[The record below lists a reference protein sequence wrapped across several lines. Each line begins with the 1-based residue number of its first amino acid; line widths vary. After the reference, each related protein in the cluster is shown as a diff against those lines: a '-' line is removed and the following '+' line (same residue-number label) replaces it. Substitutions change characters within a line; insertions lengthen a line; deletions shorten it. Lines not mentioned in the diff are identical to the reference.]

1 MEHDLAMAQRA
12 ALKSSYHHGDLE
24 SALVEAAI
32 SLVRKYGPDHLSL
45 RAVSAEIGVSPS
57 ASYHYFQ
64 DKDSL
69 VSAVGEV
76 LFEQLAE
83 MQEQAISKDTTTG
96 ARGAKDRFEAMGS
109 AYFKWAL
116 VEPNLYR
123 LIFGGFC
130 EHHQSHGESRAW
142 KLLEQGLDNL
152 VREGLITK
160 SARQGGEVMVWSA
173 VHGASSLIIE
183 GLMPKNSFPLVIKG
197 VQRSLGIK

>member
-1 MEHDLAMAQRA
+1 
-12 ALKSSYHHGDLE
+12 
-24 SALVEAAI
+24 
-32 SLVRKYGPDHLSL
+32 L
-45 RAVSAEIGVSPS
+45 RAVSAEVGVSPS

-83 MQEQAISKDTTTG
+83 MQEQAISRITGTG

-116 VEPNLYR
+116 AEPNLYR

-130 EHHQSHGESRAW
+130 EYHQNHSESKAW

-197 VQRSLGIK
+197 VQRSLGMK

>member
-1 MEHDLAMAQRA
+1 MAQKA

-24 SALVEAAI
+24 SALIEAAI

-45 RAVSAEIGVSPS
+45 RAVSAEVGVSPS

-83 MQEQAISKDTTTG
+83 MQEQAISKVKTTG
-96 ARGAKDRFEAMGS
+96 AQGAKDGFEAMGS

-116 VEPNLYR
+116 AEPNLYR

-130 EHHQSHGESRAW
+130 EYHQSHTESKAW

-160 SARQGGEVMVWSA
+160 SHRKGGEVMVWSA

-197 VQRSLGIK
+197 VQRSLGMK

>member
-24 SALVEAAI
+24 SALIEAAI

-45 RAVSAEIGVSPS
+45 RAVSAEVVVSPS

-83 MQEQAISKDTTTG
+83 MQVQFAELLKMLPTKDEMPGLLDDIS
-96 ARGAKDRFEAMGS
+96 
-109 AYFKWAL
+109 L
-116 VEPNLYR
+116 P
-123 LIFGGFC
+123 
-130 EHHQSHGESRAW
+130 
-142 KLLEQGLDNL
+142 
-152 VREGLITK
+152 
-160 SARQGGEVMVWSA
+160 
-173 VHGASSLIIE
+173 
-183 GLMPKNSFPLVIKG
+183 
-197 VQRSLGIK
+197 

>member
-1 MEHDLAMAQRA
+1 MAQRA
-12 ALKSSYHHGDLE
+12 AVKSSYHHGDLE

-45 RAVSAEIGVSPS
+45 RAVSAEVGVSPS

-64 DKDSL
+64 DKNSL

-76 LFEQLAE
+76 LFEKLAE
-83 MQEQAISKDTTTG
+83 MQEQAMSKISTG
-96 ARGAKDRFEAMGS
+96 SARGARERFEAMGS

-116 VEPNLYR
+116 AEPNLYR

-130 EHHQSHGESRAW
+130 EHQQSHSESKAW
-142 KLLEQGLDNL
+142 KLLEQGLDDL
-152 VREGLITK
+152 LREGLITK
-160 SARQGGEVMVWSA
+160 SARQGGEVMVWSS

-197 VQRSLGIK
+197 VQRSLGMK